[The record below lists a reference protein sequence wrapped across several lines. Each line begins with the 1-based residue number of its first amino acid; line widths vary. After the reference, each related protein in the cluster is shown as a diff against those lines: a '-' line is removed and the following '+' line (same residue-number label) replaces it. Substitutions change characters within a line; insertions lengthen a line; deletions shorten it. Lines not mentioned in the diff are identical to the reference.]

1 MIAARNRFLLLL
13 AAMIA
18 AGASATGQETKYKAP
33 RTEGGQPDLRGV
45 WNFNTNVPLERP
57 TAFAEKKL
65 FTRQE
70 IENRKTAQQKA
81 LQSVASFAPVEDV
94 GLNWL
99 DNTTHVED
107 LRTSLIT
114 FPENGKL
121 PPLVEGVQRL
131 PGPQEVIAALTN
143 GEPPPPAFLAS
154 FGRGKRDGPEDFP
167 PSERCLFAAT
177 VPLVPQLDGNYLQIV
192 QAADH
197 IVLLTDA
204 TLRVIPLDGRPHL
217 PAALRSWSGDAR
229 GHWEGDTL
237 VVETT
242 NFNNRTRSFAG
253 AGRPL
258 KKVVTERFT
267 RRSANVVEYEAT
279 IVDPATFQDRIV
291 LSFPMGKVDS
301 RIYEEACHEHNYSL
315 TNALSGARAEERAAT
330 AK

>member
-1 MIAARNRFLLLL
+1 MTVARNCLLLLL
-13 AAMIA
+13 AAMT
-18 AGASATGQETKYKAP
+18 AGASATAQETKFKVP
-33 RTEGGQPDLRGV
+33 RTEAGQPDLRGV
-45 WNFNTNVPLERP
+45 WNFSTNVPLERP
-57 TAFAEKKL
+57 SAFADKKL
-65 FTRQE
+65 FTRE
-70 IENRKTAQQKA
+70 EMEKRKGAMQKA
-81 LQSVASFAPVEDV
+81 FQSVASFAPVEDV
-94 GLNWL
+94 GLDWL
-99 DNTTHVED
+99 DHATHVED
-107 LRTSLIT
+107 LRTSLINY
-114 FPENGKL
+114 PENGKL

-131 PGPQEVIAALTN
+131 PGPQAAIEALTN
-143 GEPPPPAFLAS
+143 GEAPPPAFLAS

-167 PSERCLFAAT
+167 PSERCLLAAT
-177 VPLVPQLDGNYLQIV
+177 VPLVPQFDGNYLQIL

-204 TLRVIPLDGRPHL
+204 TLRIIPLDGRPHL
-217 PAALRSWSGDAR
+217 PESLRSWSGDAR

-258 KKVVTERFT
+258 KKVVTERFG
-267 RRSANVVEYEAT
+267 RRSGNVLEYEAT

-291 LSFPMGKVDS
+291 LSLPMAKVDS

-315 TNALSGARAEERAAT
+315 TNALSGARAEERTAT

>member
-1 MIAARNRFLLLL
+1 MTIARNYLLLLL
-13 AAMIA
+13 AAVT
-18 AGASATGQETKYKAP
+18 AGAASTTAQDTKYKVP
-33 RTEGGQPDLRGV
+33 RTEAGQPDLRGV
-45 WNFNTNVPLERP
+45 WNFSTNVPFERP
-57 TAFAEKKL
+57 TAFADKKL
-65 FTRQE
+65 FTPEE
-70 IENRKTAQQKA
+70 IEKRKAAQQRA
-81 LQSVASFAPVEDV
+81 LQSIASFAPVEDV
-94 GLNWL
+94 GLAWL
-99 DNTTHVED
+99 DNTVHVED

-114 FPENGKL
+114 YPENGKL
-121 PPLVEGVQRL
+121 PALVEGVQRL

-154 FGRGKRDGPEDFP
+154 FGRGKRDGAEDFP

-177 VPLVPQLDGNYLQIV
+177 VPLVPQLDGNYLQII

-197 IVLLTDA
+197 VVLLTDA
-204 TLRVIPLDGRPHL
+204 TLRLIPLDGRPHL
-217 PAALRSWSGDAR
+217 PEPLRGWSGDPR

-237 VVETT
+237 VVETS

-258 KKVVTERFT
+258 KKVVTERFG
-267 RRSANVVEYEAT
+267 RRSAKVLEYQAT

-291 LSFPMGKVDS
+291 LSLPMGRVDS

-315 TNALSGARAEERAAT
+315 TNALSGARAEERAAA

>member
-237 VVETT
+237 IVETT

>member
-1 MIAARNRFLLLL
+1 MTIARNCLLLLL
-13 AAMIA
+13 AAVT
-18 AGASATGQETKYKAP
+18 AGAASITAQETKYKVP
-33 RTEGGQPDLRGV
+33 RTEAGQPDLRGV
-45 WNFNTNVPLERP
+45 WNFSTNVPLERP
-57 TAFAEKKL
+57 TAFADKKL
-65 FTRQE
+65 FTPEE
-70 IENRKTAQQKA
+70 IEKRKAAQQRA
-81 LQSVASFAPVEDV
+81 LQSIASFAPVEDV
-94 GLNWL
+94 GLAWL
-99 DNTTHVED
+99 DNTVHVED

-114 FPENGKL
+114 YPENGKL
-121 PPLVEGVQRL
+121 PALVEGVQRL

-154 FGRGKRDGPEDFP
+154 FGRGKRDGAEDFP

-177 VPLVPQLDGNYLQIV
+177 VPLVPQLDGNYLQII

-197 IVLLTDA
+197 VVLLTDA
-204 TLRVIPLDGRPHL
+204 TLRLIPLDGRPHL
-217 PAALRSWSGDAR
+217 PEPLRGWSGDPR

-237 VVETT
+237 VVETR

-258 KKVVTERFT
+258 KKVVTERFV
-267 RRSANVVEYEAT
+267 RRSAKVLEYQAT

-291 LSFPMGKVDS
+291 LSLPMGRVDS

-315 TNALSGARAEERAAT
+315 TNALSGARAEERAAA